1 MATKPMYADDPAM
14 MADDS
19 AMMADDAAMMGA
31 TPADDAA
38 MAEGYVIE
46 IMVKADGTFEVAKS
60 DMKSEVE
67 EAPSEDT
74 MSYDSLGQAL
84 KGVMDIIK
92 NNPISASEQSQFD
105 AGFGGAA
112 MAGPA
117 AMAG

>member
-19 AMMADDAAMMGA
+19 AMMADDAAMM
-31 TPADDAA
+31 ADDAA

-46 IMVKADGTFEVAKS
+46 IMVMADGTFQVAKS

-67 EAPSEDT
+67 EVPSEDT

-84 KGVMDIIK
+84 KGVMDLIK